1 MKFYLFFYEKNQ
13 SVFYIINVF
22 DNMRSEKM
30 KRLEVIYKTKILI
43 LELEIKRLRLEKEEL
58 RKTIQTQNELLDII
72 DEVTR
77 CENGDEEK

>member
-1 MKFYLFFYEKNQ
+1 
-13 SVFYIINVF
+13 
-22 DNMRSEKM
+22 M
-30 KRLEVIYKTKILI
+30 KRLEVIYKTKIKI

>member
-1 MKFYLFFYEKNQ
+1 
-13 SVFYIINVF
+13 
-22 DNMRSEKM
+22 M

-77 CENGDEEK
+77 CENGGEEK